1 MMQRQLGKLNRLPQ
15 LGANNGGVVWP
26 ADEYSKNGSRRY
38 IRALL
43 PLSAARST
51 VKEVRT
57 RNNDTP
63 LNGK

>member
-15 LGANNGGVVWP
+15 LGANDGGVVWL
-26 ADEYSKNGSRRY
+26 ADEYQENGSRRY

-43 PLSAARST
+43 PLSAARLT